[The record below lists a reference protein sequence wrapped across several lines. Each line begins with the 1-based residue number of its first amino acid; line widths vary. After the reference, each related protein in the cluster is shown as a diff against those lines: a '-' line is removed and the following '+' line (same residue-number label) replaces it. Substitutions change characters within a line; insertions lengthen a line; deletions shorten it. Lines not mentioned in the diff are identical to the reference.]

1 MNRTRKTILWLA
13 LGLAVLL
20 AGGAALAWGAPRDQ
34 WDYRRASRAGLPA
47 VTYTG
52 DRSAPSTLKLY
63 LELYVQR
70 LSDGDADR
78 LTDLSWHRRW
88 FARHAEA
95 AAARRV
101 IGTYGKGAAGPV
113 SIDLTPED
121 PYDVRGGTI
130 HFRRT
135 GQQETFTVF
144 KRNGLWLFVIGSS

>member
-1 MNRTRKTILWLA
+1 MNRTRKTVLWLA
-13 LGLAVLL
+13 LGLALLL
-20 AGGAALAWGAPRDQ
+20 AGGVALAWGAPRDQ

-70 LSDGDADR
+70 LHDGDADR

-88 FARHAEA
+88 FARRAET

-101 IGTYGKGAAGPV
+101 IGTYGKAAAGPV

-144 KRNGLWLFVIGSS
+144 KRDGLWLFVIGSS

>member
-1 MNRTRKTILWLA
+1 VA
-13 LGLAVLL
+13 LTLTVTLAV
-20 AGGAALAWGAPRDQ
+20 GWGAPRDQ

-52 DRSAPSTLKLY
+52 DRSAPGTLKLY

-70 LSDGDADR
+70 LRDGDADR

-88 FARHAEA
+88 FARRTEA
-95 AAARRV
+95 AVARRV
-101 IGTYGKGAAGPV
+101 IGVYGKGAAGPV

-130 HFRRT
+130 RFRRT
-135 GQQETFTVF
+135 GQQESFTVF
-144 KRNGLWLFVIGSS
+144 RRNGLWLFVVGSS

>member
-1 MNRTRKTILWLA
+1 MNRTRKIVLWLA
-13 LGLAVLL
+13 LGLALLL
-20 AGGAALAWGAPRDQ
+20 AGGVALAWGAPRDQ

-52 DRSAPSTLKLY
+52 DRSVPSTLKLY

-70 LSDGDADR
+70 LHDGDADR

-88 FARHAEA
+88 FARRAET

-101 IGTYGKGAAGPV
+101 IGTYGKAAAGPV

-144 KRNGLWLFVIGSS
+144 KRDGLWLFVIGSS